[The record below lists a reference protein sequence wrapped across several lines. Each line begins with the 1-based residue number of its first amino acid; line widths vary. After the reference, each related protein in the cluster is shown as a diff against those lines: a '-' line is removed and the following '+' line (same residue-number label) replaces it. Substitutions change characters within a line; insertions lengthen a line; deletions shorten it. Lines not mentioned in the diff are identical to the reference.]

1 MALILVVDDEA
12 GIREMVRA
20 VLGADGHEVVVAASG
35 DEAVRRIAEDTPD
48 LVLTDLAMPGMS
60 GIELLRHLSEDHPD
74 VPSIVITA
82 YGSKESAVEAMR
94 HGAVNYVEK
103 PFDVEELRLH
113 VRRALRHR
121 SLTDENRELR
131 VRLSVEREIVGRNP
145 AIAAIRDLVA
155 RIAPTDSTVLITGE
169 SGTGKEVVARSIHR
183 ASARADQPFVGIN
196 CAAIPAELL
205 ESEMFGHERGAFTGA
220 DTARRGLVETAHG
233 GTLFLDEIGDMP
245 MAMQV
250 KLLRFLQERRIRRV
264 GGNREIPV
272 DVRVLTA
279 THQDLPE
286 LVRAGRFREDLY
298 YRIHVIEIRMPPL
311 RERRED
317 IPEFVRFFAGRH
329 AARMGRPEPAID
341 PQVLDALSTYSW
353 PGNIRELENVVER
366 AVALASGDRLTPD
379 TLPAE
384 VLASA
389 RGPGARVQIPAG
401 FDLDGHLEEERRRY
415 MEAALELTGG
425 VQKRAAELLGMTFRS
440 FRYFARKF
448 GLTAPRGGDPET
460 PVAPGPGGGAPPP
473 GAE

>member
-12 GIREMVRA
+12 GIREMIRA
-20 VLGADGHEVVVAASG
+20 VLVGDGHEVVTAKG
-35 DEAVRRIAEDTPD
+35 GEEAVGLIAGDTPD

-60 GIELLRHLSEDHPD
+60 GVELLRHLSENHPD

-94 HGAVNYVEK
+94 HGAVNYLEK
-103 PFDVEELRLH
+103 PFDVEEMRLH

-131 VRLSVEREIVGRNP
+131 TRLAVERDLVGRNP
-145 AIAAIRDLVA
+145 AIDAVRELIA

-169 SGTGKEVVARSIHR
+169 SGTGKEVVARAIHR
-183 ASARADQPFVGIN
+183 ASPRADQPFVGIN

-220 DTARRGLVETAHG
+220 DLSRRGLVETAHG

-286 LVRAGRFREDLY
+286 LVQAGRFREDLY
-298 YRIHVIEIRMPPL
+298 YRIHVIEVRMPPL

-317 IPEFVRFFAGRH
+317 IPEFVRCFAGRH
-329 AARMGRPEPAID
+329 AARMGRGEPVID
-341 PQVLDALSTYSW
+341 PAFFEALASYDW
-353 PGNIRELENVVER
+353 PGNIRELENVIER
-366 AVALASGDRLTPD
+366 AVALAPGDRLTAD

-384 VLASA
+384 VLAAA
-389 RGPGARVQIPAG
+389 RGPVAPVEIPAG
-401 FDLDGHLEEERRRY
+401 FDLEVHLDEERRRY
-415 MEAALELTGG
+415 MEAALALTEG

-440 FRYFARKF
+440 FRYFAKKF
-448 GLTAPRGGDPET
+448 GLTTGRTADQDSAGATAAGPPRGASGE
-460 PVAPGPGGGAPPP
+460 
-473 GAE
+473 E